1 MTGSDLGDSC
11 GQLTKT
17 RMLPDY
23 STVPSKRITH
33 TAMQPN
39 FPATP
44 LFLSSNMLQ
53 SQKFT
58 LDVINKKKK
67 NQGDVHMARIFRNG
81 SMKHVLSYYETC

>member
-17 RMLPDY
+17 RLLPDY

-33 TAMQPN
+33 TAMRPN
-39 FPATP
+39 FPATL

-67 NQGDVHMARIFRNG
+67 IKEMCTWPEYLGTEDEACAE
-81 SMKHVLSYYETC
+81 LL